1 MCFYIAM
8 NKQNSN
14 DYHSFTWTQ
23 DNKLII
29 NGKSVN
35 PNDWEIVEVEIITSW
50 PIPLHQVKDK

>member
-1 MCFYIAM
+1 M